1 MVGVDDENVA
11 IVDRFESHMNG
22 TVILADDRVAEAMVL
37 KADQGPDFDYRS
49 VLNTVN
55 IYRLSRETLA
65 ESIIPEMEEFI
76 AEGRTDQYYEAA
88 FAKLI
93 QSGRMNMTVMM
104 TGKNR
109 WAEIDTLEDLRYAE
123 KMFVSASATVR
134 TGRHMPLR
142 PTA

>member
-1 MVGVDDENVA
+1 VGLDDENVA

-22 TVILADDRVAEAMVL
+22 TVILADGRVAEAMVL

-49 VLNTVN
+49 VLKTVN